1 TYTTAEDM
9 ALTVTV
15 PGVLLNDTD
24 IDGDVL
30 TVTGHSNPAHGT
42 LLQNA
47 DGSFTYTPTANYN
60 GQDSFTYTIGDGHG
74 GTDTATVTIN
84 VTPVNDAPDALNDTY
99 TTAEDMALTVTVPGV
114 LLNDTDIDGDVLT
127 VTGHSNPAHGTLVQN
142 ADGSFTY
149 TPTANYNGTD
159 SFTYTI
165 SDGQGGTDTAT
176 VTINVTPVNDAPDA
190 VNDTYTTAE
199 DTVLTVP
206 APGVLTNDTDIDG
219 DTLTVTGHTNP
230 THGTLVQNP
239 DGSFTYTPTA
249 NYNGTDSFTYTI
261 SDGQGGTDTATVTI
275 NVTPVKD
282 DPQANPDANS
292 VKVNNTIEVAA
303 LNGVIQSRGNPAGK
317 DTDPE
322 GDSLTVIGV
331 KAGTADS
338 VNEIGTSGLGLSTAG
353 MYGHLTLN
361 ADGSYAYSADTA
373 ASKALAPGETV
384 QDIFSYAINDGNGGS
399 SFTTLTIT
407 VKGAT
412 PQEQEVD
419 EDALTMP
426 PNLSQGDSSDD
437 ADAVSSVTGS
447 LALLIADS
455 GSSGTSQYRLG
466 TGTSTGDADPLV
478 HTTAGDKL
486 FSQGVE
492 VRYTTDS
499 SGTVLRG
506 YADVD
511 GNGSYATGTDREVF
525 TLTITDPATG
535 AYTFALNDQV
545 DHPYASGESGTVSI
559 DFAAAVSLTEGDGD
573 RIKASAGLVID
584 IQNDIPVAA
593 SNAQVMTSKPLDTN
607 LTLILDRSSSMWDTD
622 PDFLIIDASKNL
634 IVQYDALGEVRVQII
649 VFDTDARILALWVS
663 AEDAKAIIDMLGA
676 PSGASTNFDAAL
688 QKMMETYGEPGKLA
702 TVATQNV
709 SYFISDGQPNDPS
722 ASAGIDSS
730 EQAQWESFLKT
741 YGIDS
746 YAFGVGYGIKVEA
759 LQPVA
764 YDGSDGTENV
774 AVIIPDVSDLSAILS
789 DTVVP
794 GSTTGTL
801 IKSTGADAPAWVA
814 SITIDGTTY
823 TYDPANGGSIMVN
836 GTDRS
841 SFDPATDTLT
851 ITTLGFGSDL
861 SINSKLV
868 LNMDTGV
875 YTYYAP
881 RTVVIDSF
889 TDTFSYVI
897 RDYDGDTS
905 SSMSSIT
912 VDAPLIGTSGN
923 DTLGGTSGGDYIM
936 GLAGNDSL
944 NGGPGYDVLDGGAGN
959 DSLYGGE
966 GNDNIGWDPNDS
978 VVQGGTGIDTLLVP
992 QDGTIDFNPGTTSL
1006 SGLEV
1011 IQLGACARVL
1021 DLAPDDVAAMTSG
1034 GNMLLI
1040 EGDRTNGVELSGN
1053 WSMASS
1059 ASGFNVYVSGLQ
1071 TVTVE
1076 NDVYLIQRGS
1086 AGADSLAGIDGGSQN
1101 DWLPGYGGDDTLYG
1115 GEGNDLLDGG
1125 SGSDLLRGGSGNDIL
1140 VYDSSDSAPGAVDGG
1155 AGTDTLL
1162 LKDGPS
1168 IDFNAPGYNYDRL
1181 TGIEIIDL
1189 ATDPAANAIS
1199 NLDATNV
1206 MTITSASGTLYILKG
1221 IGDMVSFGDM
1231 AIEGSNESVALN
1243 GGTYTMDRYTGGG
1256 ATVYVQHT
1264 EVTA

>member
-1 TYTTAEDM
+1 
-9 ALTVTV
+9 
-15 PGVLLNDTD
+15 
-24 IDGDVL
+24 
-30 TVTGHSNPAHGT
+30 
-42 LLQNA
+42 
-47 DGSFTYTPTANYN
+47 
-60 GQDSFTYTIGDGHG
+60 
-74 GTDTATVTIN
+74 
-84 VTPVNDAPDALNDTY
+84 
-99 TTAEDMALTVTVPGV
+99 
-114 LLNDTDIDGDVLT
+114 
-127 VTGHSNPAHGTLVQN
+127 
-142 ADGSFTY
+142 
-149 TPTANYNGTD
+149 
-159 SFTYTI
+159 
-165 SDGQGGTDTAT
+165 
-176 VTINVTPVNDAPDA
+176 
-190 VNDTYTTAE
+190 
-199 DTVLTVP
+199 
-206 APGVLTNDTDIDG
+206 
-219 DTLTVTGHTNP
+219 
-230 THGTLVQNP
+230 
-239 DGSFTYTPTA
+239 
-249 NYNGTDSFTYTI
+249 
-261 SDGQGGTDTATVTI
+261 
-275 NVTPVKD
+275 

-303 LNGVIQSRGNPAGK
+303 LNGVILSTGNPAGK

-331 KAGTADS
+331 KAGTAGS
-338 VNEIGTSGLGLSTAG
+338 VNEIGTSGIGVSTAG

-384 QDIFSYAINDGNGGS
+384 QDIFSYAISDGNGGS

-447 LALLIADS
+447 LALLFADS
-455 GSSGTSQYRLG
+455 GSSGTSQYRVG
-466 TGTSTGDADPLV
+466 TGTSTGDANPLV

-511 GNGSYATGTDREVF
+511 GNGSYTFGIDREVF

-545 DHPYASGESGTVSI
+545 DHPSASGESGMVSI
-559 DFAAAVSLTEGDGD
+559 DFAADVSLTEGDGD
-573 RIKASAGLVID
+573 RVKTSAGLVID

-607 LTLILDRSSSMWDTD
+607 LTLILDRSSSMWSTD
-622 PDFLIIDASKNL
+622 PDFLIIDASKN
-634 IVQYDALGEVRVQII
+634 IIDQYEALGEVRVQII

-663 AEDAKAIIDMLGA
+663 AEDAKAIIDMLRA

-688 QKMMETYGEPGKLA
+688 QKVMETYGEPGKLA

-746 YAFGVGYGIKVEA
+746 YAFGVGYDIHVDA
-759 LQPVA
+759 LQPIA
-764 YDGSDGTENV
+764 YDGTDGTDNV

-801 IKSTGADAPAWVA
+801 IKSTGADAPAWVE

-823 TYDPANGGSIMVN
+823 TYNPAGAGTITVN

-841 SFDPATDTLT
+841 TFDSATDTLT

-861 SINSKLV
+861 TMNSKLV
-868 LNMDTGV
+868 VNMDTGAYV
-875 YTYYAP
+875 YMSP
-881 RTVVIDSF
+881 RTAVSERFSDS
-889 TDTFSYVI
+889 FSYVI
-897 RDYDGDTS
+897 RDFDGDTS
-905 SSMSSIT
+905 SSSSSIT
-912 VDAPLIGTSGN
+912 VDPPLIGTSGN
-923 DTLGGTSGGDYIM
+923 DTISGTSGGDYIE
-936 GLAGNDSL
+936 GLAGNDIL
-944 NGGPGYDVLDGGAGN
+944 NGGSGDDVLDGGAGN
-959 DSLYGGE
+959 DSLYGGA
-966 GNDNIGWDPNDS
+966 GNDTLSWDPNDS
-978 VVQGGTGIDTLLVP
+978 IVQGGPGIDTLFIP
-992 QDGTIDFNPGTTSL
+992 ADTTIDFNPGITSV
-1006 SGLEV
+1006 SGIEV
-1011 IQLGACARVL
+1011 IQLGKNAQVL
-1021 DLAPDDVAAMTSG
+1021 NLAPEDVTSVTSG
-1034 GNMLLI
+1034 RNLLI
-1040 EGDRTNGVELSGN
+1040 LGDSTNGVELAGS
-1053 WSMASS
+1053 WM
-1059 ASGFNVYVSGLQ
+1059 VTTPVSGYSVYSSGLITLEVQ
-1071 TVTVE
+1071 
-1076 NDVYLIQRGS
+1076 DGVYLLDRGTS
-1086 AGADSLAGIDGGSQN
+1086 GADNLTGINNGSQN
-1101 DWLPGYGGDDTLYG
+1101 DWLLGYGGDDTLNAG
-1115 GEGNDLLDGG
+1115 AGNDLLDGG

-1155 AGTDTLL
+1155 EGTDTLL
-1162 LKDGPS
+1162 LTDGAS
-1168 IDFNAPGYNYDRL
+1168 IDFNAPGYNADRF

-1199 NLDATNV
+1199 NIDATDV
-1206 MTITSASGTLYILKG
+1206 MTITSGSGTLYILKG
-1221 IGDMVSFGDM
+1221 IGDTVTFGDM
-1231 AIEGSNESVALN
+1231 ALAGTNESLGLN
-1243 GGTYTMDRYTGGG
+1243 GSTYNMDRYTGGG

-1264 EVTA
+1264 EITA